1 MGKSVGGRMM
11 AEFKDNRG
19 RSTSQQASVEEQRR
33 HQEELLRHRL
43 TTIKHRLMIM
53 SGKGGVGKST
63 VSANL
68 AWVLARRGYKV
79 GLLDADIHGPNIPL
93 MLGVEGKRLAMSPEG
108 IEPLEVTPGLK
119 VVSMSFLLHDSD
131 TPVIWRGPLK
141 MGALRQFLGEA
152 NWGDLDFLIVDL
164 PPGTGDEPLSIAQ
177 LIKKVDGSIVV
188 TTPQD
193 VALLDSRKSVNF
205 SKKVGVPVLGI
216 IENMS
221 GFVCPHCGK
230 EVDLFKKGG
239 GEKAS
244 RELNAPF
251 LGRIPI
257 DTQVVELG
265 DEGRPLLEEAPDS
278 LAAEAFQEV
287 VERILERVGE
297 R

>member
-1 MGKSVGGRMM
+1 M

-141 MGALRQFLGEA
+141 MGALRQFLGEV

-221 GFVCPHCGK
+221 GFVCPHCGN

>member
-1 MGKSVGGRMM
+1 MGECKENGSC
-11 AEFKDNRG
+11 
-19 RSTSQQASVEEQRR
+19 STCQQASARSVEEQRR

-68 AWVLARRGYKV
+68 AWALAKRGYKI

-93 MLGVEGKRLAMSPEG
+93 MLGVEGRRLAMSPEG

-177 LIKKVDGSIVV
+177 LLKEVDGSIVV

-221 GFVCPHCGK
+221 GFVCPYCGK

-244 RELNAPF
+244 RELNVPF

-257 DTQVVELG
+257 DIQVVELS

-278 LAAEAFQEV
+278 PAAHAFQEV
-287 VERILERVGE
+287 VGRILERVGE
-297 R
+297 P